1 MEKKDWHAEDVETV
15 LEALGSD
22 RDGISE
28 EEAKE
33 RLERYGPN
41 ELIEEKKTTALEL
54 LLGQFK
60 SILVIILIISAAVS
74 AYIAVKQGESMTD
87 TYVILFIVI
96 MNAVLGF
103 VQEYRA
109 EKAVEALKK
118 MVSPHVL
125 VLRDGREQSID
136 SKDLVPGDV
145 ILLEAGSRVP
155 ADSRLIEAANLQV
168 DEAALTG
175 ESTPVTKRLDRV
187 GADLGV
193 GDRKNMVF
201 MGTVVTGGR
210 AVAVVTETGMSSE
223 FGKIA
228 GMVQSVVVEEP
239 PLKRKMEKMGR
250 QLGVISVILTIWV
263 FLIGVF
269 VHNTDIETMF
279 MTAIS
284 LAVSAI
290 PEGLPAV
297 LTITLA
303 LGVSRMAKQ
312 KAIIRRLASVETLG
326 STTVICSDKTGTLTR
341 NEMTVKQVAYGDCIV
356 DISGSGY
363 APMGEFTMYGEPV
376 DPMSDG
382 NIELL
387 LRIGYLN
394 NDSHLQENG
403 GNWVV
408 FGDPTEGAL
417 NVLGAK
423 AGLDESVKTD
433 YPRVDEFPF
442 DSTRKMMSTIH
453 ETPEGGRVA
462 YVKGAPEVVLDR
474 CVSIL
479 DSEGVRPIDE
489 ADREQVLFS
498 MQGMAGDALRVLAM
512 SYKELTD
519 KAEDLEIED
528 VESGLIYVGLVGM
541 IDPAREE
548 VPQALNIC
556 KQAGIKTVMVTG
568 DHRLTAV
575 AIAKEVGMLEVE
587 TPGSVMTGKELEEID
602 DDRLDEVIE
611 DVSVFA
617 RVSPEHKMRIA
628 MSLKRN
634 GHIVAMTGDGVND
647 APALKAADIGVAM
660 GIKGTDVTKEASDM
674 VLEDD
679 NFATIVRAVQGG
691 RHIYDNVT
699 KYIRLMLAANFD
711 EFIEITIVT
720 LLGLPLPF
728 LPIHILWVNLVTD
741 GLPAVALSIDP
752 PDPNLMKYP
761 PRDPNEGLLT
771 RFWRFI
777 VFAALVDFISD
788 FIPFLYTY
796 MTVLAQEMTLH
807 GVESIAMEVAAT
819 QARTVAFTSI
829 VFFEFILAYQ
839 CRSETLHIFS
849 MGWKGLTE
857 NKMLFV
863 SIVVSLAMQMAIIYV
878 PALNTMFRVAPLTP
892 FQLLLCFLGSLTA
905 FLIIPGKLIPRRR
918 YVSHRKAKAIA

>member
-1 MEKKDWHAEDVETV
+1 MENKDWHAKNIETV
-15 LEALGSD
+15 LESLSSN
-22 RDGISE
+22 RSGISG

-41 ELIEEKKTTALEL
+41 ELREEKKVTPLEIFL
-54 LLGQFK
+54 SQFK
-60 SILVIILIISAAVS
+60 SVLVIILIVSAVFS
-74 AYIAVKQGESMTD
+74 AYIAIREGEAMTD
-87 TYVILFIVI
+87 TYVILFIVV
-96 MNAVLGF
+96 MNAILGF

-109 EKAVEALKK
+109 EQAVEALKK

-125 VLRDGREQSID
+125 VLRDGKEQSID
-136 SKDLVPGDV
+136 SKDLVPGD
-145 ILLEAGSRVP
+145 IALLEAGSRVP

-175 ESTPVTKRLDRV
+175 ESTPVTKRLDALGKDV
-187 GADLGV
+187 GI

-210 AVAVVTETGMSSE
+210 AVAVVTETGMSTE

-228 GMVQSVVVEEP
+228 GMVQAVEVEEP
-239 PLKRKMEKMGR
+239 PLKQKMEKMGR
-250 QLGVISVILTIWV
+250 QLGAISVILTIWV
-263 FLIGVF
+263 FIIGAF
-269 VHNTDIETMF
+269 VHNLGLETMF

-312 KAIIRRLASVETLG
+312 KAIVRKLASVETLG

-341 NEMTVKQVAYGDCIV
+341 NEMTAKQITYGDSVI

-363 APMGEFTMYGEPV
+363 APTGEFTMYGEPV
-376 DPMSDG
+376 TPRENGDVD
-382 NIELL
+382 LL
-387 LRIGYLN
+387 LRIGFLN
-394 NDSHLQENG
+394 NDAHLLESE

-417 NVLGAK
+417 TVVGAK
-423 AGLDESVKTD
+423 AGMGEELKRD
-433 YPRVDEFPF
+433 YPRVGEFPF
-442 DSTRKMMSTIH
+442 DSTRKMMTTIH
-453 ETPEGGRVA
+453 DGPDGVRIA
-462 YVKGAPEVVLDR
+462 YVKGAPEVILR
-474 CVSIL
+474 RSVSII
-479 DSEGVRPIDE
+479 EKGEVRPLSE
-489 ADREQVLFS
+489 ADHEHALFT
-498 MQGMAGDALRVLAM
+498 MQAMASDALRVLAM
-512 SYKELTD
+512 SYKEMAD
-519 KAEDLEIED
+519 NIDDYEMEA
-528 VESGLIYVGLVGM
+528 VESGLTYVGLVGM

-548 VPQALNIC
+548 VPLAINTC
-556 KQAGIKTVMVTG
+556 KQAGIRTVMVTG

-575 AIAKEVGMLEVE
+575 AIAKEIGMLEEE
-587 TPGSVMTGKELEEID
+587 TPGSVMIGEELEEID

-611 DVSVFA
+611 DISVFA

-647 APALKAADIGVAM
+647 APALKAADIGIAM

-699 KYIRLMLAANFD
+699 KYLRLMLAANFD
-711 EFIEITIVT
+711 EFIEITVCT

-728 LPIHILWVNLVTD
+728 LPIHVLWVNLVTD

-752 PDPNLMKYP
+752 PDPDLMKYP
-761 PRDPNEGLLT
+761 PRNPGEGLLT

-788 FIPFLYTY
+788 FIPFIYTY
-796 MTVLAQEMTLH
+796 
-807 GVESIAMEVAAT
+807 AT
-819 QARTVAFTSI
+819 TGSAVQARTVAFTSI
-829 VFFEFILAYQ
+829 VFFEFLLAYQ
-839 CRSETLHIFS
+839 CRSETHHIFS
-849 MGWKGLTE
+849 LGWKGWTE
-857 NKMLFV
+857 NKMLF
-863 SIVVSLAMQMAIIYV
+863 ITILVSLALQMAILYV
-878 PALNTMFRVAPLTP
+878 PALNTIFKVAPLTP
-892 FQLLLCFLGSLTA
+892 FQLLLCFIGSLTA
-905 FLIIPGKLIPRRR
+905 FLIIPGKLSPRRR
-918 YVSHRKAKAIA
+918 YIAHRKTEATA

>member
-1 MEKKDWHAEDVETV
+1 LEKKDWHAEDIETV
-15 LEALGSD
+15 LESLSSN
-22 RDGISE
+22 RSGISG

-41 ELIEEKKTTALEL
+41 ELKEEKKITPLEIFL
-54 LLGQFK
+54 SQFK
-60 SILVIILIISAAVS
+60 SVLVLILIISAVFS
-74 AYIAVKQGESMTD
+74 AYIAIQKGEAMTD
-87 TYVILFIVI
+87 TYVILFIVV
-96 MNAVLGF
+96 MNAILGF

-109 EKAVEALKK
+109 EQAVEALKK
-118 MVSPHVL
+118 MVSLHVL
-125 VLRDGREQSID
+125 VLRDGKEQSID
-136 SKDLVPGDV
+136 SKDLVPGD
-145 ILLEAGSRVP
+145 ITLLEAGSRVP
-155 ADSRLIEAANLQV
+155 ADSRLIEAPNLQV

-175 ESTPVTKRLDRV
+175 ESTPVTKRLDALGKDV
-187 GADLGV
+187 GI

-210 AVAVVTETGMSSE
+210 AVAVVTETGMSTE

-228 GMVQSVVVEEP
+228 GMVQAVEVEEP
-239 PLKRKMEKMGR
+239 PLKQKMEKMGR
-250 QLGVISVILTIWV
+250 QLGAISVILTIWV
-263 FLIGVF
+263 FLIGF
-269 VHNTDIETMF
+269 FIHKHELETMF

-312 KAIIRRLASVETLG
+312 KAIVRKLASVETLG

-341 NEMTVKQVAYGDCIV
+341 NEMTVRQITYGDSVI

-363 APMGEFTMYGEPV
+363 APTGEFTMYGEPV
-376 DPMSDG
+376 TPQENSDVD
-382 NIELL
+382 LL
-387 LRIGYLN
+387 LRIGFLN
-394 NDSHLQENG
+394 NDAHLQESE

-408 FGDPTEGAL
+408 LGDPTEGAL
-417 NVLGAK
+417 TVVGAK
-423 AGLDESVKTD
+423 AGMGEELRRD
-433 YPRVDEFPF
+433 YPRVGEFPF
-442 DSTRKMMSTIH
+442 DSTRKMMTTIH
-453 ETPEGGRVA
+453 DGPDGVRIA
-462 YVKGAPEVVLDR
+462 YVKGAPEVILER
-474 CVSIL
+474 SVSII
-479 DSEGVRPIDE
+479 ENGEVRPLSE
-489 ADREQVLFS
+489 ADREHALFT
-498 MQGMAGDALRVLAM
+498 MQAMASDALRVLAM
-512 SYKELTD
+512 AYKEMAD
-519 KAEDLEIED
+519 NIDDYEMEA
-528 VESGLIYVGLVGM
+528 VESGLTYVGLVGM

-548 VPQALNIC
+548 VPQAINTC
-556 KQAGIKTVMVTG
+556 KQAGIRTVMVTG

-575 AIAKEVGMLEVE
+575 AIAKEIGMLEEE
-587 TPGSVMTGKELEEID
+587 TPGSVMIGEELEEID

-611 DVSVFA
+611 DISVFA

-647 APALKAADIGVAM
+647 APALKAADIGIAM

-699 KYIRLMLAANFD
+699 KYLRLMLAANFD
-711 EFIEITIVT
+711 EFIEITVCT

-752 PDPNLMKYP
+752 PDPDLMKYP
-761 PRDPNEGLLT
+761 PRNPDEGLLT

-788 FIPFLYTY
+788 FIPFIYTY
-796 MTVLAQEMTLH
+796 
-807 GVESIAMEVAAT
+807 AT
-819 QARTVAFTSI
+819 TGSAVQARTVAFTSI
-829 VFFEFILAYQ
+829 VFFEFFLAYQ
-839 CRSETLHIFS
+839 CRSETHHIFS
-849 MGWKGLTE
+849 LGWKGWTE
-857 NKMLFV
+857 NKMLF
-863 SIVVSLAMQMAIIYV
+863 ITILVSLMLQMAILYV
-878 PALNTMFRVAPLTP
+878 PALNIIFKVVPLTP
-892 FQLLLCFLGSLTA
+892 FQLLLCFIGSLTA

-918 YVSHRKAKAIA
+918 YMAHRKTEATA

>member
-1 MEKKDWHAEDVETV
+1 MEKRDWHAEDIDAVYEH
-15 LEALGSD
+15 LGTG
-22 RDGISE
+22 RDGLDG
-28 EEAKE
+28 EEAQR
-33 RLERYGPN
+33 RLEIYGPN
-41 ELIEEKKTTALEL
+41 ELKEEKKVTPLEL
-54 LLGQFK
+54 LIGQFK
-60 SILVIILIISAAVS
+60 SILVIILVFSALVS
-74 AYIAVKQGESMTD
+74 AYISYVEGEAYTD
-87 TYVILFIVI
+87 TYVILIIVI
-96 MNAVLGF
+96 MNAILGF

-109 EKAVEALKK
+109 EQAVEALKK

-125 VLRDGREQSID
+125 VLRNGREDSID
-136 SKDLVPGDV
+136 SKNLVPGDIV
-145 ILLEAGSRVP
+145 LLEAGSRIP
-155 ADSRLIEAANLQV
+155 ADSRLIEAANVQV

-175 ESTPVTKRLDRV
+175 ESTPVTKSLDV
-187 GADLGV
+187 LGPDVMV
-193 GDRKNMVF
+193 GDRKNSVF

-210 AVAVVTETGMSSE
+210 AVAVVTETGMNTE

-228 GMVQSVVVEEP
+228 GMVQAIEVEEP
-239 PLKRKMEKMGR
+239 PLKQKMEKMGR
-250 QLGVISVILTIWV
+250 QLGAISVILCIWV

-269 VHNTDIETMF
+269 VHKLELEQMF
-279 MTAIS
+279 MTAVS

-312 KAIIRRLASVETLG
+312 KAIVRRLASVETLG

-341 NEMTVKQVAYGDCIV
+341 NEMTVRQVAYGDCVV
-356 DISGSGY
+356 DVSGTGY
-363 APMGEFTMYGEPV
+363 TPKGEFTRYGEPFDMRSDDNV
-376 DPMSDG
+376 D
-382 NIELL
+382 LL

-394 NDSHLQENG
+394 NDAHLQENR

-408 FGDPTEGAL
+408 YGDPTEGAL
-417 NVLGAK
+417 TILGVK
-423 AGLDESVKTD
+423 AGMGEDVKES
-433 YPRVDEFPF
+433 YPRVWEFPF

-453 ETPEGGRVA
+453 TTPEGGRVA
-462 YVKGAPEVVLDR
+462 YVKGAPEIILDR
-474 CVSIL
+474 CINVIQ
-479 DSEGVRPIDE
+479 EGETRPIEETDKE
-489 ADREQVLFS
+489 LVIFS
-498 MQGMAGDALRVLAM
+498 MQGMAGNALRVLAM
-512 SYKELTD
+512 AYKELPD
-519 KAEDLEIED
+519 EDADYEIDDIEAD
-528 VESGLIYVGLVGM
+528 LTYVGLVGM

-548 VPQALNIC
+548 VPSAIGIC

-575 AIAKEVGMLEVE
+575 AIAKNIGMLESE
-587 TPGSVMTGKELEEID
+587 TPGSVMTGTEIEEID
-602 DDRLDEVIE
+602 DDRLDEIIE

-628 MSLKRN
+628 LSLKRN

-699 KYIRLMLAANFD
+699 KYLRLMLAANFD
-711 EFIEITIVT
+711 EFIEITVCT

-728 LPIHILWVNLVTD
+728 LPIHVLWVNLVTD

-752 PDPNLMKYP
+752 PDPDLMKYP

-788 FIPFLYTY
+788 FLPFMWVY
-796 MTVLAQEMTLH
+796 
-807 GVESIAMEVAAT
+807 AT
-819 QARTVAFTSI
+819 TGSAVQARTVAFTSI
-829 VFFEFILAYQ
+829 VFFEFFLAYQ
-839 CRSETLHIFS
+839 CRSETHHIFS
-849 MGWKGLTE
+849 LGLKGWTE

-863 SIVVSLAMQMAIIYV
+863 SIMVSLAMQLAILYI
-878 PALNTMFRVAPLTP
+878 PALNPIFKVAPLTP

-918 YVSHRKAKAIA
+918 YVSHRKV